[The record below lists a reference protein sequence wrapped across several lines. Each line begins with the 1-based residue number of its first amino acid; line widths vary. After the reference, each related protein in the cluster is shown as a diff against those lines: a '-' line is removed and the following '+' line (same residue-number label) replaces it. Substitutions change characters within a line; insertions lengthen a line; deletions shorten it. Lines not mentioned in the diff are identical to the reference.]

1 MGCNLA
7 NFDICLRTGDTTS
20 SWSFS
25 LMNEIGGKPLDISK
39 HKFLY
44 EVRKG
49 NESMRRLTE
58 GEGLSKDKETLTVN
72 RILIED
78 LPNGDYSHAL
88 KMINPNG
95 EINTILKGTLRIQPE
110 LVANE

>member
-1 MGCNLA
+1 MSCNLA
-7 NFDICLRTGDTTS
+7 NFDMCLRTGDTTRP
-20 SWSFS
+20 WSFS
-25 LMNEIGGKPLDISK
+25 IVNEIGGTPLDISN

-49 NESMRRLTE
+49 NKTMRRLTE
-58 GEGLSKDKETLTVN
+58 GKGLSKNNETLTVN

-95 EINTILKGTLRIQPE
+95 EIDTILKGTLKVQPE